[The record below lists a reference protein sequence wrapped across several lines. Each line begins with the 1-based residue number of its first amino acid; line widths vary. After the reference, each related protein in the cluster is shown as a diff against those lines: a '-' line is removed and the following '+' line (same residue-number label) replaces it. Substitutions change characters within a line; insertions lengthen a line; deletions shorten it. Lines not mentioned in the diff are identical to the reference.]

1 MSKKS
6 KAVESSTSSTEIYKK
21 SIDGRLTFR
30 KSKESPFEWCDT
42 FEKLMKYVD
51 SRIEEANFQK
61 ALEILKLKGGERI
74 LDFGAS
80 MCWASYAFSKKG
92 CATVAVDF
100 DMNDTYGVLAGKK
113 LIENTGVTFELVAG
127 DCEQIPLKDGYFDI
141 AFGSQ
146 VLHHAEDL
154 NKTVSE
160 VARVTKMGG
169 VVIAIDEPK
178 RGLFQSEE
186 KLKKRN
192 KAVPF
197 GVNEHFPSYFQYMSA
212 FKKAGLVDIDMFPSG
227 EWNSLEE
234 QINKVDNYLKRYAYK
249 GAYKLLRIPLI
260 GRIIRK
266 AYLTFCYSSII
277 IIAKKK

>member
-21 SIDGRLTFR
+21 SIEGRLKFR

-61 ALEILKLKGGERI
+61 ALEVLKLKGGERI

-80 MCWASYAFSKKG
+80 MCWASYAFSKMG

-154 NKTVSE
+154 NRWVSE
-160 VARVTKMGG
+160 VARVTKRGG
-169 VVIAIDEPK
+169 MVIVIGEPK
-178 RGLFQSEE
+178 RGFFQSEE
-186 KLKKRN
+186 KLKN
-192 KAVPF
+192 CDKAVPF

-227 EWNSLEE
+227 GWDSLEE
-234 QINKVDNYLKRYAYK
+234 QINKVNNYLKRYAYK
-249 GAYKLLRIPLI
+249 CAYLLLRIPLI

-266 AYLTFCYSSII
+266 SYLTFCYSGII

>member
-21 SIDGRLTFR
+21 SIDGRFKFR

-80 MCWASYAFSKKG
+80 MCWASYAFSKMG

-154 NKTVSE
+154 NKMVSE

-169 VVIAIDEPK
+169 GNCN
-178 RGLFQSEE
+178 R
-186 KLKKRN
+186 
-192 KAVPF
+192 
-197 GVNEHFPSYFQYMSA
+197 
-212 FKKAGLVDIDMFPSG
+212 
-227 EWNSLEE
+227 
-234 QINKVDNYLKRYAYK
+234 
-249 GAYKLLRIPLI
+249 
-260 GRIIRK
+260 
-266 AYLTFCYSSII
+266 
-277 IIAKKK
+277 

>member
-1 MSKKS
+1 MSKDLKV
-6 KAVESSTSSTEIYKK
+6 VEIKRRYTK
-21 SIDGRLTFR
+21 GRLKFW
-30 KSKESPFEWCDT
+30 KSEESPFKWDDT
-42 FEKLMKYVD
+42 FETLMKYVD
-51 SRIEEANFQK
+51 SRIKEANFQK
-61 ALEILKLKGGERI
+61 ALKILKLKGGKKI

-80 MCWASYAFSKKG
+80 MCWASYAFSKMG
-92 CATVAVDF
+92 CDVVALDF
-100 DMNDTYGVLAGKK
+100 DMNDTIGLLAGRK
-113 LIENTGVTFELVAG
+113 LIKNTGVTFELVAG

-227 EWNSLEE
+227 GWDSLEE
-234 QINKVDNYLKRYAYK
+234 KINKVDN
-249 GAYKLLRIPLI
+249 
-260 GRIIRK
+260 
-266 AYLTFCYSSII
+266 
-277 IIAKKK
+277 